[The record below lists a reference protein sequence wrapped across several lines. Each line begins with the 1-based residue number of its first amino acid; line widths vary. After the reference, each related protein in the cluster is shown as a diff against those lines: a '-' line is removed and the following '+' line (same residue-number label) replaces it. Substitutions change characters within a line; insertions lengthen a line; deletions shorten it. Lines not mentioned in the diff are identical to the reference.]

1 MIIPMLKYSFLIYH
15 KEYVPFLEKLQELGV
30 LHIIEKNK
38 DIDDNIKF
46 SLQQISELNKALKFL
61 AKRNQEEAPEKT
73 EMDGLEIVES
83 IKNLT
88 DETNAIEQEQLSL
101 NKDIQKAEPWGDFD
115 AELQEKFAKQ
125 HIYLRYFVCSEKK
138 YNPEWETKY
147 PIQVVNTFEGHLYI
161 LALQH
166 GANPIDIDAEEVKLP
181 EQRLTDLLAK
191 DKANN
196 ERLEEIEKTFDE
208 YAIKYQDIVKETR
221 QRLQEKTDFDLAIN
235 HTEKQ
240 AEEKVMLLEGWIP
253 TEQKAE
259 LEKILD
265 EQNVYYVSSN
275 PNSEDNVPIKL
286 KNSKYSRLFEP
297 IGDLF
302 SLPDY
307 KELDLTPFFA
317 PFFMLF
323 FGFCVGD
330 AGYGL
335 LFLIGASI
343 FKRKAS
349 KKMKPIL
356 SLGQYLGIATIVL
369 GAVSGT
375 FFGINLIDTGYI
387 LNDAAIANLSRV
399 LPSELLVNIQSIV
412 GEHFATKDDYVKA
425 LVSAIGESNYT
436 LYKTEF
442 LKNAISDFNFLNRF
456 RYLLLD
462 ANAMFNFA
470 LVLGVVQIIFGI
482 CVRAANKIKQ
492 FGFLH
497 GLSSIG
503 WAMLFITLIIFMG
516 GNSMGYLNL
525 EELKLIFYVLMGLSL
540 IFIVF
545 FNNPSASIFASFGG
559 GLYDIYGTATGVFG
573 DLLSYIRLF
582 ALGISSAIL
591 GLVFN
596 QIAANF
602 LSIKYIGWLPFVIL
616 LLFGH
621 GINIFLASLGAFIHP
636 MRLTF
641 VEFYKNAGFVGG
653 GKRYKPFSK

>member
-46 SLQQISELNKALKFL
+46 SLQQISELNKTLKFL
-61 AKRNQEEAPEKT
+61 SKRNQEEAPAKT

-88 DETNAIEQEQLSL
+88 DEINAIEQEQLSL

-115 AELQEKFAKQ
+115 VELQEKFAKQ

-138 YNPEWETKY
+138 YNPQWETKY
-147 PIQVVNTFEGHLYI
+147 PIQVVNTFEGQTFI
-161 LALQH
+161 LALQR

-181 EQRLTDLLAK
+181 EQRLADLLAK
-191 DKANN
+191 DKSNKD
-196 ERLEEIEKTFDE
+196 RLEEIEKTFDE
-208 YAIKYQDIVKETR
+208 YAIKYQDILKETR
-221 QRLQEKTDFDLAIN
+221 QKLQEKTDFELALN

-253 TEQKAE
+253 TEKKEE
-259 LEKILD
+259 LESML
-265 EQNVYYVSSN
+265 EEGNVYYISSQ
-275 PNSEDNVPIKL
+275 PTEEDNVPIKL

-349 KKMKPIL
+349 KNMKLIL

-387 LNDAAIANLSRV
+387 LNESAISNLSNV
-399 LPSELLVNIQSIV
+399 LPTELMANIQDIV
-412 GEHFATKDDYVKA
+412 GEHYSTKDDYVKA
-425 LVSAIGESNYT
+425 VISAIGESNYT
-436 LYKTEF
+436 IYKTDI
-442 LKNAISDFNFLNRF
+442 LKNAISDFDFLNKF

-470 LVLGVVQIIFGI
+470 LVLGVIQIIFGI

-516 GNSMGYLNL
+516 GNSMGYLSL

-540 IFIVF
+540 VFIVF

-602 LSIKYIGWLPFVIL
+602 LTIKYIGWLPFVIL